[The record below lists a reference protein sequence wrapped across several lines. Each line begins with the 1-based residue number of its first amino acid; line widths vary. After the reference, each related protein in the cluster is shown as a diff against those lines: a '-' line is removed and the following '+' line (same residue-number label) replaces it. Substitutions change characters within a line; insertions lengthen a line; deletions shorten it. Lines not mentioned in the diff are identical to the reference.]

1 MKKKEIKLTRGRLA
15 EKRACK
21 LGIKAFER
29 WYPNG
34 RVPLSEVFRKLQELA
49 NIDFECEN
57 FVDYAAWLIRR
68 FPPTQEPLVLNE
80 LTEKVII
87 HNGDVTINC
96 DIDGDYVIIV
106 NGDLNIKGNVKLT
119 GGAEIYAKNVI
130 AQTKTIELD
139 DFAGISAE
147 ETIDAQNIAA
157 KGNAEIWAETV
168 DTINIAAKGRAEI
181 WAHEINVQNIM
192 DDDGTRIRGE
202 INIIQ
207 PSSNPQ
213 NTSTAS

>member
-1 MKKKEIKLTRGRLA
+1 MQQKENEVSSDALA
-15 EKRACK
+15 ERYACDR
-21 LGIKAFER
+21 GIEEFER
-29 WYPNG
+29 CYPNDSA
-34 RVPLSEVFRKLQELA
+34 PISEVLRKLQELT
-49 NIDFECEN
+49 NTST
-57 FVDYAAWLIRR
+57 DYGEYVEYAKWLIRH
-68 FPPTQEPLVLNE
+68 FSPTQELLVLNE
-80 LTEKVII
+80 LTGKFIF